1 MKKFLIM
8 IILLDAI
15 LLVLL
20 LMLFTGCSS
29 EYSGDF
35 NRVSY
40 SWAVQTLDDSN
51 DPFDE
56 MVNND
61 PHKDCR
67 DKHHIDPYTKL
78 EYCLPDDLASVRNIN
93 AYRVEK

>member
-1 MKKFLIM
+1 M
-8 IILLDAI
+8 IILL
-15 LLVLL
+15 
-20 LMLFTGCSS
+20 MLFAGCSS

-51 DPFDE
+51 DPWQE
-56 MVNND
+56 LMEED

-67 DKHHIDPYTKL
+67 SKHHIDPYTKL
-78 EYCLPDDLASVRNIN
+78 EYCLPDDLTMVRNIN
-93 AYRVEK
+93 AHRVK